1 MDQPGTGAIM
11 MGTPID
17 KLGDGPMGSSDDDIV
32 KQIFNDVHKP
42 VSMSNPVMNVPSY
55 PSALGSRQ
63 GGELTQNTGLH
74 MGAPMP
80 PAGARAPMVMNNQ
93 GQQMPHMPDPHVAT
107 AHMIGSAHPTQ
118 SDFQHMM
125 MASNQ
130 YNGMG
135 MGGYSSAGPAYGNGP
150 MIPVEAPKKNWNA
163 IWVDELRQPFIVM
176 IILFVITLPWFHLL
190 TSHYAPQMLKPTG
203 EFTTVGLVARAA
215 LGGALFWFLQRIVAP
230 LIVL

>member
-17 KLGDGPMGSSDDDIV
+17 KLGEGPMSASDDDLV
-32 KQIFNDVHKP
+32 QSIFKDVQKP
-42 VSMSNPVMNVPSY
+42 ASMSNPVMNAPSF
-55 PSALGSRQ
+55 PSALAARP
-63 GGELTQNTGLH
+63 ELSQTTGLH

-80 PAGARAPMVMNNQ
+80 PAGARAPMVINNQ

-118 SDFQHMM
+118 SDFQQMM

-130 YNGMG
+130 YGG
-135 MGGYSSAGPAYGNGP
+135 MGGGMGYAPAYPQGP
-150 MIPVEAPKKNWNA
+150 VIAADGPKKNWNA

-190 TSHYAPQMLKPTG
+190 TSHYAPQLLKPTG
-203 EFTTVGLVARAA
+203 EFTTIGLVVRAA

>member
-1 MDQPGTGAIM
+1 MDQAGTGAIM

-17 KLGDGPMGSSDDDIV
+17 KLGEGPMSSSDDDLV
-32 KQIFNDVHKP
+32 QSIFKDVQKP
-42 VSMSNPVMNVPSY
+42 ASMSNPVMNAPSFQ
-55 PSALGSRQ
+55 SALGSRP
-63 GGELTQNTGLH
+63 ELSQSTGLH

-80 PAGARAPMVMNNQ
+80 PTGARAPMVVNNQ
-93 GQQMPHMPDPHVAT
+93 VQQMPHMPDPHVAT

-118 SDFQHMM
+118 ADFQQMM

-130 YNGMG
+130 YGG
-135 MGGYSSAGPAYGNGP
+135 MGGGMGYASAYSQGPVIVADG
-150 MIPVEAPKKNWNA
+150 PKKNWNA

-190 TSHYAPQMLKPTG
+190 TSHYAPQLLKPTG
-203 EFTTVGLVARAA
+203 EFTTIGLVVRAA

>member
-1 MDQPGTGAIM
+1 M

-17 KLGDGPMGSSDDDIV
+17 KLTEGPMGSSDDDLV
-32 KQIFNDVHKP
+32 NAIFKDVQKP
-42 VSMSNPVMNVPSY
+42 SALSNPVMS
-55 PSALGSRQ
+55 
-63 GGELTQNTGLH
+63 QNTGLH

-80 PAGARAPMVMNNQ
+80 PAGARAPMVVNNQ
-93 GQQMPHMPDPHVAT
+93 GQQMPHMPDPMVAS

-118 SDFQHMM
+118 ADFQQMM

-130 YNGMG
+130 YNGN
-135 MGGYSSAGPAYGNGP
+135 MGGGYPPAGYGNGGYGGNGP
-150 MIPVEAPKKNWNA
+150 MIQAEAPKKNWNA

-190 TSHYAPQMLKPTG
+190 VSHYAPQLLKPTG
-203 EFTTVGLVARAA
+203 EFTTIGLVSRAA

>member
-17 KLGDGPMGSSDDDIV
+17 KLGDGPMDSSDQDLV
-32 KQIFNDVHKP
+32 NQIFSDMQKP
-42 VSMSNPVMNVPSY
+42 ASMSNPVMSVPSFQ
-55 PSALGSRQ
+55 SALGARQ
-63 GGELTQNTGLH
+63 GGELTQSTGLH
-74 MGAPMP
+74 MGAPLP

-93 GQQMPHMPDPHVAT
+93 PQQMQHMPDPHVAT

-118 SDFQHMM
+118 SDFQQMM

-130 YNGMG
+130 YG
-135 MGGYSSAGPAYGNGP
+135 MGGGMGYAPAGGYPQGP
-150 MIPVEAPKKNWNA
+150 VIAAEAPKKNWNA

-190 TSHYAPQMLKPTG
+190 TSHYAPQLLKPTG
-203 EFTTVGLVARAA
+203 EFTTIGLVVRAA

>member
-17 KLGDGPMGSSDDDIV
+17 KLGEGPMSASDDDLV
-32 KQIFNDVHKP
+32 KSIFNDAQKP
-42 VSMSNPVMNVPSY
+42 SSMSNPIMS
-55 PSALGSRQ
+55 
-63 GGELTQNTGLH
+63 QNTGIH
-74 MGAPMP
+74 IGAPMP

-118 SDFQHMM
+118 ADFQQMM
-125 MASNQ
+125 MATNP
-130 YNGMG
+130 YNGAG
-135 MGGYSSAGPAYGNGP
+135 MGGGYAPANGGGYGLGMGAGPMVPA
-150 MIPVEAPKKNWNA
+150 EAPKKNWNA
-163 IWVDELRQPFIVM
+163 LWVDELRQPFIVM

-190 TSHYAPQMLKPTG
+190 TSHYAPTLLKPTG
-203 EFTTVGLVARAA
+203 EFTTVGLVVRAA

>member
-17 KLGDGPMGSSDDDIV
+17 KLSEGPMNSSDDDLV
-32 KQIFNDVHKP
+32 KAIFNDVQKP
-42 VSMSNPVMNVPSY
+42 SSMSNPVMSQ
-55 PSALGSRQ
+55 S
-63 GGELTQNTGLH
+63 TGLN

-80 PAGARAPMVMNNQ
+80 PVGARAPMVVNNQ
-93 GQQMPHMPDPHVAT
+93 GQQMPHMPDPMVAS

-118 SDFQHMM
+118 ADFQQMM

-130 YNGMG
+130 YSSYGQ
-135 MGGYSSAGPAYGNGP
+135 GGFSGAGYGPGAGYGGNGP
-150 MIPVEAPKKNWNA
+150 MLPAESPKKNWNA

-190 TSHYAPQMLKPTG
+190 VSHYAPQFLKPTG
-203 EFTTVGLVARAA
+203 EFTTLGLVVRAA

>member
-17 KLGDGPMGSSDDDIV
+17 KLGEGPMSSSDDDLV
-32 KQIFNDVHKP
+32 QSIFKDVQKP
-42 VSMSNPVMNVPSY
+42 ASMSNPVMSQ
-55 PSALGSRQ
+55 S
-63 GGELTQNTGLH
+63 TGLH

-80 PAGARAPMVMNNQ
+80 PAGARTPMVINNQ

-118 SDFQHMM
+118 SDFQQMM

-130 YNGMG
+130 YGG
-135 MGGYSSAGPAYGNGP
+135 MGGGMGYAPAGGYPQGP
-150 MIPVEAPKKNWNA
+150 VIAADAPKKNWNA

-190 TSHYAPQMLKPTG
+190 TSHYAPQLLKPTG
-203 EFTTVGLVARAA
+203 EFTTIGLVVRAA